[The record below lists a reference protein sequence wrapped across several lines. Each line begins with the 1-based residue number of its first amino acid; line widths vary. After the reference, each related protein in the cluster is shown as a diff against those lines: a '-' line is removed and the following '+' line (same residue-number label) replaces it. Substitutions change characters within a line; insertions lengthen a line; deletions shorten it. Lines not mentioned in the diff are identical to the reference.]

1 MPDRPASVPRVY
13 ILTLGCPK
21 NDADSRSALRRLTE
35 AHVFVV
41 GEPEEAT
48 HILVNTCGFIQ
59 DAKEESIAAILDACA
74 GHPDKE
80 VLAMGCLVER
90 YRTELEQEIPEVAGW
105 FGLADTDR
113 LVAWL
118 MPDPEALGSGRDP
131 SAMETLPSRVPRAHA
146 YVKIS
151 DGCDESCSF
160 CAIPAI
166 KGAYHSLG
174 LSDILAEATTCLDEG
189 ARELVLVG
197 QDTAVWE
204 GDDVSLT
211 QLVDVLSEDDRSRWV
226 RLMYLQPDHLSP
238 ALLRYM
244 ARAPRLCRYL
254 DIPLQHASRG
264 VLRRMGRQGDG
275 STYLELLAEAR
286 RLMPDVSVRST
297 FIVGF
302 PGETEEQFEE
312 LLEFVNKAAFDYAG
326 AFIYSPE
333 EGTAAAELRPRVPKR
348 IAMDRLNRLNAAL
361 VSRSESE
368 HMRLVGTK
376 VEVMI
381 DSLDVEDLGGSVSVI
396 ARTAGQAP
404 EVDGVTYIEGEIPA
418 GLSPGDLV
426 EVTIVG
432 AAGFDMIGSL
442 P

>member
-1 MPDRPASVPRVY
+1 
-13 ILTLGCPK
+13 
-21 NDADSRSALRRLTE
+21 
-35 AHVFVV
+35 
-41 GEPEEAT
+41 
-48 HILVNTCGFIQ
+48 
-59 DAKEESIAAILDACA
+59 
-74 GHPDKE
+74 
-80 VLAMGCLVER
+80 
-90 YRTELEQEIPEVAGW
+90 
-105 FGLADTDR
+105 
-113 LVAWL
+113 
-118 MPDPEALGSGRDP
+118 
-131 SAMETLPSRVPRAHA
+131 
-146 YVKIS
+146 
-151 DGCDESCSF
+151 
-160 CAIPAI
+160 
-166 KGAYHSLG
+166 
-174 LSDILAEATTCLDEG
+174 
-189 ARELVLVG
+189 
-197 QDTAVWE
+197 
-204 GDDVSLT
+204 
-211 QLVDVLSEDDRSRWV
+211 
-226 RLMYLQPDHLSP
+226 
-238 ALLRYM
+238 
-244 ARAPRLCRYL
+244 
-254 DIPLQHASRG
+254 
-264 VLRRMGRQGDG
+264 MGRQGDG